1 MAITI
6 KQRGEKWRMI
16 IQEEELEF
24 EDREKLDKNLKI
36 ILDLKQEYGGLKQ

>member
-6 KQRGEKWRMI
+6 KQRWEKWRMI